1 MAGPLMK
8 FDEFRKRTAFSPDE
22 IFSFVA
28 GRLLEDA
35 PAGLPALPSSL
46 LVPFHEVRSVSW
58 DAASGTGR
66 IEAVRRNRLD
76 DWFYPCHFQG
86 DPVMPGCW
94 GVDAAWQCLRFFAA
108 WRGLPECGRTMGMEN
123 VSFFGQIRPYD
134 KEIVY
139 VVDVTSE
146 ESSDGE
152 TMLTGKATVSVDGT
166 LVYTIGSVSVATAF
180 WTDESPAKPAA
191 VPAVEDAPI
200 RKLSYDEFS
209 ARSKFNH
216 AEIVAV
222 SQGTLIEAPGLEIGL
237 LPSSLML
244 EVGAIERI
252 AFDEATGEGSIS
264 ASRGNGPLEWF
275 YPMTPGFKPTVLSID
290 AVWQL
295 MGFFLTWRQNL
306 GTGRA
311 LGFERVE
318 VFGEILPED
327 QEIRYEISIVRYS
340 RAPNGDAFVRADAKV
355 HAGGRLILSATNLNV
370 GCHKNIRYAGY
381 PLPSEMAHGGKLKI
395 RETAA

>member
-1 MAGPLMK
+1 MK
-8 FDEFRKRTAFSPDE
+8 FQEFQQKTSFGPE
-22 IFSFVA
+22 ELLSFVS
-28 GRLLEDA
+28 GKLLDDA
-35 PAGLPALPSSL
+35 PAGLPALPSAL
-46 LVPFHEVRSVSW
+46 LVPFHEVTSLSW

-66 IEAVRRNRLD
+66 IEAVRHNRLD
-76 DWFYPCHFQG
+76 DWFYPCHFNG

-108 WRGLPECGRTMGMEN
+108 WRGLAGCGRTMGMEN

-134 KEIVY
+134 KKITY
-139 VVDVTSE
+139 VVEVTSQ

-152 TMLTGKATVSVDGT
+152 TLLTGRATVSVDGT

-180 WTDESPAKPAA
+180 WTDDAPAKPAA
-191 VPAVEDAPI
+191 VAPVEEAPI
-200 RKLSYDEFS
+200 RRLTYSEFS
-209 ARSKFNH
+209 AKSSFNH
-216 AEIVAV
+216 AEIVAI
-222 SQGTLIEAPGLEIGL
+222 SQGTLIDAPGQEVGL
-237 LPSSLML
+237 LPSALML
-244 EVGAIERI
+244 EVGAIDRL

-264 ASRGNGPLEWF
+264 ATRANGPFEWF
-275 YPMTPGFKPTVLSID
+275 YPMSAGVKPTVLSID

-295 MGFFLTWRQNL
+295 MGLFLTWRQNL

-327 QEIRYEISIVRYS
+327 RDIRYEIAIVRYS
-340 RAPNGDAFVRADAKV
+340 RTPNGDAFVRADAKV

-370 GCHKNIRYAGY
+370 GCHKNIRYSGY
-381 PLPSEMAHGGKLKI
+381 PLPSEMALGGKLKI

>member
-1 MAGPLMK
+1 MRFK
-8 FDEFRKRTAFSPDE
+8 EFQAKAAFSRDE
-22 IFSFVA
+22 TLAFIA
-28 GRLLEDA
+28 GSLLEDA
-35 PAGLPALPSSL
+35 PAGLPALPAAL
-46 LVPFHEVRSVSW
+46 LAPFHEVTAISW
-58 DAASGTGR
+58 DASTGTGR
-66 IEAVRRNRLD
+66 IEAVRHNKLD
-76 DWFYPCHFQG
+76 DWFYPCHFNG

-108 WRGLPECGRTMGMEN
+108 WRGLKGCGKTMGMEN

-134 KEIVY
+134 KKIVY
-139 VVDVTSE
+139 VVEVTSE

-166 LVYTIGSVSVATAF
+166 LVYTIGSVSVATAY
-180 WTDESPAKPAA
+180 WTEESPSKPAA
-191 VPAVEDAPI
+191 VPPADDAPI
-200 RKLSYDEFS
+200 RKLAYDEFAAKS
-209 ARSKFNH
+209 ALNH
-216 AEIVAV
+216 AEIVAL
-222 SQGTLIEAPGLEIGL
+222 SQGTLIDAPGLEVGL

-244 EVGAIERI
+244 EVGAIDRI
-252 AFDEATGEGSIS
+252 RFDEATGEGSIS
-264 ASRGNGPLEWF
+264 ATRSNGPLEWF
-275 YPMTPGFKPTVLSID
+275 YPMTPGIKPAVLSID

-295 MGFFLTWRQNL
+295 MGLFLTWRQNP

-327 QEIRYEISIVRYS
+327 APIRYEIVIVRYS

-370 GCHKNIRYAGY
+370 GCHKNIRYSGY

-395 RETAA
+395 REGAAS

>member
-1 MAGPLMK
+1 MR
-8 FDEFRKRTAFSPDE
+8 FHEFQNRKAFTADE
-22 IFSFVA
+22 IVAFAA
-28 GRLLEDA
+28 GRLLDDA
-35 PAGLPALPSSL
+35 PAGLPGLPSSL
-46 LVPFHEVRSVSW
+46 LAPFHEVTSLSW

-66 IEAVRRNRLD
+66 IEAVRRNKLD

-108 WRGLPECGRTMGMEN
+108 WRGLPGCGKTMGMEN

-152 TMLTGKATVSVDGT
+152 TMLSGKATVSVDGT

-180 WTDESPAKPAA
+180 WTDEAPAEPAGVPAA
-191 VPAVEDAPI
+191 EDAPI
-200 RKLSYDEFS
+200 RRLTYDEFS

-216 AEIVAV
+216 AEIVAI
-222 SQGTLIEAPGLEIGL
+222 SQGALIDAAPGLEIGL

-244 EVGAIERI
+244 EVGAIDRI
-252 AFDEATGEGSIS
+252 VFDEASGEGSIS

-295 MGFFLTWRQNL
+295 MGLFLTWRQNL

-318 VFGEILPED
+318 VFSEILPED
-327 QEIRYEISIVRYS
+327 GFIRYEVTIARYS

-355 HAGGRLILSATNLNV
+355 FAGGRLILAAANLNV
-370 GCHKNIRYAGY
+370 GCHKNIRYSGY
-381 PLPSEMAHGGKLKI
+381 PIPSEMARGGKLKI

>member
-1 MAGPLMK
+1 MK
-8 FDEFRKRTAFSPDE
+8 FTEFQARNRFGRDEMLA
-22 IFSFVA
+22 FVA
-28 GRLLEDA
+28 GRLIEDA
-35 PAGLPALPSSL
+35 PSGLPALPGSL
-46 LVPFHEVRSVSW
+46 LVPFHEVTAISW

-66 IEAVRRNRLD
+66 IEAVRDNRID

-108 WRGLPECGRTMGMEN
+108 WRGLKGCGRTMGMEN
-123 VSFFGQIRPYD
+123 VSFFGQIRPHD
-134 KEIVY
+134 KKIVY
-139 VVDVTSE
+139 VVDVVSE

-166 LVYTIGSVSVATAF
+166 LVYTIGSVSVATAY
-180 WTDESPAKPAA
+180 WTEESPSGPSPVPPAD
-191 VPAVEDAPI
+191 DAPI
-200 RKLSYDEFS
+200 RKLSYDEF
-209 ARSKFNH
+209 AAKSKLNH
-216 AEIVAV
+216 AEIVAL
-222 SQGTLIEAPGLEIGL
+222 SQGTLIDAPGLEVGL

-244 EVGAIERI
+244 EVGAIDRLV
-252 AFDEATGEGSIS
+252 FDEATGEGSIS
-264 ASRGNGPLEWF
+264 ASRSNGPLEWF

-295 MGFFLTWRQNL
+295 MGLFLTWRRNP

-327 QEIRYEISIVRYS
+327 RDIRYEIAIVRYS
-340 RAPNGDAFVRADAKV
+340 RAPNGDAFIRADAKV
-355 HAGGRLILSATNLNV
+355 HAGGRLILAATNLNV
-370 GCHKNIRYAGY
+370 GCHKNIRYSGY
-381 PLPSEMAHGGKLKI
+381 PLPSEMALGGKLKI
-395 RETAA
+395 REIAA

>member
-1 MAGPLMK
+1 MR
-8 FDEFRKRTAFSPDE
+8 FQEFKRKDRFTREEILAFAS
-22 IFSFVA
+22 

-35 PAGLPALPSSL
+35 PAGLPALPASL
-46 LVPFHEVRSVSW
+46 LLPFHEVTALSW

-66 IEAVRRNRLD
+66 IEAVRYNKLD
-76 DWFYPCHFQG
+76 DWFYPCHFNG

-108 WRGLPECGRTMGMEN
+108 WRGLTGCGKTLAMEN

-134 KEIVY
+134 RKIVY
-139 VVDVTSE
+139 AVDVVSE
-146 ESSDGE
+146 ETSDGE

-166 LVYTIGSVSVATAF
+166 LVYTIGSVSVATAY
-180 WTDESPAKPAA
+180 WTEESPSAPAA

-200 RKLSYDEFS
+200 RALTYDQFAAKSKL
-209 ARSKFNH
+209 NH
-216 AEIVAV
+216 AEIVAL
-222 SQGTLIEAPGLEIGL
+222 SQGTLVHAPGLEVGL

-244 EVGAIERI
+244 EVGAVDRI
-252 AFDEATGEGSIS
+252 VFDEATGEGSVS
-264 ASRGNGPLEWF
+264 ATRGNGPLEWF

-295 MGFFLTWRQNL
+295 MGLFLAWRQNP

-318 VFGEILPED
+318 VFSEILPED
-327 QEIRYEISIVRYS
+327 EPIRYEITIVRYS

-381 PLPSEMAHGGKLKI
+381 PIPSEMGVGGKLKI
-395 RETAA
+395 REAAA

>member
-1 MAGPLMK
+1 MK
-8 FDEFRKRTAFSPDE
+8 FNEFQGKSSFGPEDISAF
-22 IFSFVA
+22 IA

-35 PAGLPALPSSL
+35 PAGLPALPSAL
-46 LVPFHEVRSVSW
+46 LAPFHEVTAISW

-66 IEAVRRNRLD
+66 LEAVRYNRLD
-76 DWFYPCHFQG
+76 DWFYPCHFNG

-108 WRGLPECGRTMGMEN
+108 WRGLENCGETMGMEN

-134 KEIVY
+134 KQIVY
-139 VVDVTSE
+139 ALEILSQE
-146 ESSDGE
+146 ASDGE
-152 TMLTGKATVSVDGT
+152 TLLTAKATVSVDGV

-180 WTDESPAKPAA
+180 WTDDAATKPAS
-191 VPAVEDAPI
+191 VPAVENHAI
-200 RKLSYDEFS
+200 RRLRYDEFAAKS
-209 ARSKFNH
+209 SLSH
-216 AEIVAV
+216 AEIVAL
-222 SQGTLIEAPGLEIGL
+222 SQGTLIDAPGLEVGL

-244 EVGAIERI
+244 EVGAIDRLV
-252 AFDEATGEGSIS
+252 FDEATGEGSIL
-264 ASRGNGPLEWF
+264 ASRDNGPLEWF
-275 YPMTPGFKPTVLSID
+275 YPMTPGHKPTVLSID

-295 MGFFLTWRQNL
+295 MGLFLTWRQNL

-318 VFGEILPED
+318 VFGEILPND
-327 QEIRYEISIVRYS
+327 TQVRYEITIVRYS

-355 HAGGRLILSATNLNV
+355 FASGRLILSASNLNV

-381 PLPSEMAHGGKLKI
+381 PLPSEMAYGGKLKI
-395 RETAA
+395 RAEAA

>member
-1 MAGPLMK
+1 MK
-8 FDEFRKRTAFSPDE
+8 FQEFQKKDRFGTEEISAF
-22 IFSFVA
+22 IA
-28 GRLLEDA
+28 GTLLDDA
-35 PAGLPALPSSL
+35 PAGLPALPRAL
-46 LVPFHEVRSVSW
+46 LAPFHEVTGLSW

-66 IEAVRRNRLD
+66 MEAVRHNRLD
-76 DWFYPCHFQG
+76 DWFYPCHFNG

-108 WRGLPECGRTMGMEN
+108 WRGLQGCGKTMGMEN

-134 KEIVY
+134 QKIVY
-139 VVDVTSE
+139 TLEVLSQ

-152 TMLTGKATVSVDGT
+152 TMLTGKASVAVDGV
-166 LVYTIGSVSVATAF
+166 LVYTIGSASVATAH
-180 WTDESPAKPAA
+180 WTDDAPVPPPMAA
-191 VPAVEDAPI
+191 SVSQDAPI
-200 RKLSYDEFS
+200 RRLRYDEFAAKS
-209 ARSKFNH
+209 SLNH
-216 AEIVAV
+216 AEIVAL
-222 SQGTLIEAPGLEIGL
+222 SQGTLIDAPGLEIGL

-244 EVGAIERI
+244 EVGAIDRLV
-252 AFDEATGEGSIS
+252 FDETTGEGSIS
-264 ASRGNGPLEWF
+264 ATRGNGPLEWF
-275 YPMTPGFKPTVLSID
+275 YSMTPGFKPTVLSID

-295 MGFFLTWRQNL
+295 MGLFLTWRQNL

-318 VFGEILPED
+318 VFGEILPD
-327 QEIRYEISIVRYS
+327 DRDIRYELTIVRYS

-355 HAGGRLILSATNLNV
+355 HAGGRLILACANLNV

-395 RETAA
+395 REAAE

>member
-1 MAGPLMK
+1 MR
-8 FDEFRKRTAFSPDE
+8 FQEFQSRTAFSPDE
-22 IFSFVA
+22 ILSFVA

-35 PAGLPALPSSL
+35 PSGLPALPSSL
-46 LVPFHEVRSVSW
+46 LTPFHEVTSLSW

-66 IEAVRRNRLD
+66 IEAVRYNRLD

-108 WRGLPECGRTMGMEN
+108 WRGLTGCGRTMGMEN

-134 KEIVY
+134 ERIVY
-139 VVDVTSE
+139 VVEVTSV

-166 LVYTIGSVSVATAF
+166 LVYTIGAVSVATAF
-180 WTDESPAKPAA
+180 WTEEEPAKPKPAA
-191 VPAVEDAPI
+191 APAAGDAPV
-200 RKLSYDEFS
+200 RKLSYEEFS
-209 ARSKFNH
+209 AKAKFSH
-216 AEIVAV
+216 AEIVAI
-222 SQGTLIEAPGLEIGL
+222 SQGTLIDAPGLEIGL

-244 EVGAIERI
+244 EVGAIDRI
-252 AFDEATGEGSIS
+252 VFDEATGEGAVS

-275 YPMTPGFKPTVLSID
+275 YPMAAGAKPTVLSID

-295 MGFFLTWRQNL
+295 MGLFLTWRQNL

-327 QEIRYEISIVRYS
+327 RQIRYEIAIVRYS

-370 GCHKNIRYAGY
+370 GCHKNIRYSGY

>member
-1 MAGPLMK
+1 MNFSDFQKKNRFGPEEMS
-8 FDEFRKRTAFSPDE
+8 AF
-22 IFSFVA
+22 IA

-35 PAGLPALPSSL
+35 PAGLPALPASL
-46 LVPFHEVRSVSW
+46 LAPFHEVTEISW
-58 DAASGTGR
+58 DAATGTGR
-66 IEAVRRNRLD
+66 IEAVRHNRLD
-76 DWFYPCHFQG
+76 DWFYPCHFNG

-108 WRGLPECGRTMGMEN
+108 WRGLANCGETMGMEN

-134 KEIVY
+134 KKIVY
-139 VVDVTSE
+139 ALEVISQ

-152 TMLTGKATVSVDGT
+152 TMLTAKATVSVDGT
-166 LVYTIGSVSVATAF
+166 LVYTIGGVSVATAF
-180 WTDESPAKPAA
+180 WTDDAASKPLS
-191 VPAVEDAPI
+191 VPAVEEGPI
-200 RKLSYDEFS
+200 RRLRYDEFS
-209 ARSKFNH
+209 AKSKLNH
-216 AEIVAV
+216 AEIIAL
-222 SQGTLIEAPGLEIGL
+222 SQGTLIDAPGLEVGL

-244 EVGAIERI
+244 EVGAIDRLV
-252 AFDEATGEGSIS
+252 FDEATGEGSIL

-275 YPMTPGFKPTVLSID
+275 YPMTPGHKPTVLSID

-295 MGFFLTWRQNL
+295 MGLFLTWRQNP

-318 VFGEILPED
+318 VFGEILPGD
-327 QEIRYEISIVRYS
+327 LDVRYEITIVRYS

-355 HAGGRLILSATNLNV
+355 FAGGHLILAATNLNV

-381 PLPSEMAHGGKLKI
+381 PLPSEMAYGGKLKI
-395 RETAA
+395 REEAA

>member
-1 MAGPLMK
+1 MK
-8 FDEFRKRTAFSPDE
+8 FKEFQTKSRFGRE
-22 IFSFVA
+22 EMLSFVA
-28 GRLLEDA
+28 GRLIEDA

-46 LVPFHEVRSVSW
+46 LVPFHEVTSITW

-66 IEAVRRNRLD
+66 IEAVRYNKLD
-76 DWFYPCHFQG
+76 DWFYPCHFNG

-108 WRGLPECGRTMGMEN
+108 WRGLPNCGKTMGMEN

-134 KEIVY
+134 KKVVY
-139 VVDVTSE
+139 VVDIVSVE
-146 ESSDGE
+146 ASDGE
-152 TMLTGKATVSVDGT
+152 TMMTGKASVTVDGM

-180 WTDESPAKPAA
+180 WTDDAPAKPASA
-191 VPAVEDAPI
+191 PAAEDGPI
-200 RKLSYDEFS
+200 RKLSYAEFS
-209 ARSKFNH
+209 ARSKFSH
-216 AEIVAV
+216 TEIIAI
-222 SQGTLIEAPGLEIGL
+222 SQGTFIDAPGLEIGL
-237 LPSSLML
+237 LPSALML
-244 EVGAIERI
+244 EVGAIDHI
-252 AFDEATGEGSIS
+252 AFDEAAGEGTIS
-264 ASRGNGPLEWF
+264 ASRDNGPLEWF

-295 MGFFLTWRQNL
+295 IGLFLTWRQNL

-327 QEIRYEISIVRYS
+327 RDIRYEVSIVRYT
-340 RAPNGDAFVRADAKV
+340 RTPNGDAFVRADAKV

-370 GCHKNIRYAGY
+370 GCHKNIRYSGY
-381 PLPSEMAHGGKLKI
+381 PIPSEMATGGKLKI
-395 RETAA
+395 KAEAA

>member
-1 MAGPLMK
+1 MK
-8 FDEFRKRTAFSPDE
+8 FKEFQTRGRFGREE
-22 IFSFVA
+22 IISFVA
-28 GRLLEDA
+28 CRLIEDA

-46 LVPFHEVRSVSW
+46 LVPFHEVTNITW

-66 IEAVRRNRLD
+66 IEAVRYNKLD
-76 DWFYPCHFQG
+76 DWFYPCHFNG

-108 WRGLPECGRTMGMEN
+108 WRGLAGCGKTMGMEN

-134 KEIVY
+134 KKIVY
-139 VVDVTSE
+139 VVDIVSVET
-146 ESSDGE
+146 SDGE
-152 TMLTGKATVSVDGT
+152 TMLTGKASVSVDGT

-180 WTDESPAKPAA
+180 WTDDSPAKPA
-191 VPAVEDAPI
+191 PAPALEDAPI
-200 RKLSYDEFS
+200 RKLRYDEFS
-209 ARSKFNH
+209 AKSKFSH
-216 AEIVAV
+216 TEIIAI
-222 SQGTLIEAPGLEIGL
+222 SQGTLIDAPGLEIGL
-237 LPSSLML
+237 LPSALML
-244 EVGAIERI
+244 EVGAIESI
-252 AFDEATGEGSIS
+252 TFDEATGEGLLS
-264 ASRGNGPLEWF
+264 ASRDNGPLEWF

-295 MGFFLTWRQNL
+295 MGLFLTWRQNL

-327 QEIRYEISIVRYS
+327 RDIRYGVSIVRYT
-340 RAPNGDAFVRADAKV
+340 RTPNGDAFVRADATV

-370 GCHKNIRYAGY
+370 GCHKNIRYSGY
-381 PLPSEMAHGGKLKI
+381 PIPSDMA
-395 RETAA
+395 

>member
-1 MAGPLMK
+1 MK
-8 FDEFRKRTAFSPDE
+8 FQEFQKKSRFGREE
-22 IFSFVA
+22 ILSFVA
-28 GRLLEDA
+28 GTLIDDA

-46 LVPFHEVRSVSW
+46 LVPFHEVTSITW

-66 IEAVRRNRLD
+66 IEAVRRNKLD

-108 WRGLPECGRTMGMEN
+108 WRGLSGCGKTMGMEN

-134 KEIVY
+134 KKIVY
-139 VVDVTSE
+139 VVDVLSQ

-152 TMLTGKATVSVDGT
+152 TLLTGKATVTVDGT

-180 WTDESPAKPAA
+180 WTDDSPEKPAA
-191 VPAVEDAPI
+191 ASVPDDAPI
-200 RKLSYDEFS
+200 RNLRYDEFS
-209 ARSKFNH
+209 AKSKFSH
-216 AEIVAV
+216 TEIIAL
-222 SQGTLIEAPGLEIGL
+222 SQGTLIDAPGLEIGL

-244 EVGAIERI
+244 EVGAIDRI

-264 ASRGNGPLEWF
+264 ASRGNGTLEWF

-295 MGFFLTWRQNL
+295 MGLFLTWRQNL

-327 QEIRYEISIVRYS
+327 RDIRYEITIVRYS

-355 HAGGRLILSATNLNV
+355 HAGGRLILACANLNV

-381 PLPSEMAHGGKLKI
+381 PLPSEMAYGGKLKI
-395 RETAA
+395 REEAA

>member
-1 MAGPLMK
+1 MR
-8 FDEFRKRTAFSPDE
+8 FTDFRAKSRFSRDE
-22 IFSFVA
+22 ILDFVA

-35 PAGLPALPSSL
+35 PAGLPALPGSL
-46 LVPFHEVRSVSW
+46 LVPFHEVTEISW

-66 IEAVRRNRLD
+66 VEAVRYNKLD
-76 DWFYPCHFQG
+76 DWFYPCHFNG

-108 WRGLPECGRTMGMEN
+108 WRGLKGCGKTMGMEN

-134 KEIVY
+134 KKIVY
-139 VVDVTSE
+139 AIDVLSE
-146 ESSDGE
+146 ETSDGE
-152 TMLTGKATVSVDGT
+152 TLLTGKATVSVDGT
-166 LVYTIGSVSVATAF
+166 LVYTIGSVSVATAY
-180 WTDESPAKPAA
+180 WTEESPSKPA
-191 VPAVEDAPI
+191 PAPPAEDAPI
-200 RKLSYDEFS
+200 RKLAYDEFAAKS
-209 ARSKFNH
+209 RLNH
-216 AEIVAV
+216 AEIVAL
-222 SQGTLIEAPGLEIGL
+222 SQGTLIDAPGLEVGL

-244 EVGAIERI
+244 EVGAIDRI
-252 AFDEATGEGSIS
+252 VFDEATGEGSIS
-264 ASRGNGPLEWF
+264 ATRSNGPLEWF
-275 YPMTPGFKPTVLSID
+275 YPMTPGIKPTVLSID

-295 MGFFLTWRQNL
+295 MGLFLTWRRNP

-327 QEIRYEISIVRYS
+327 ELIRYEIVIVRFS

-381 PLPSEMAHGGKLKI
+381 PLPSEMALGGKLKI
-395 RETAA
+395 REEAA